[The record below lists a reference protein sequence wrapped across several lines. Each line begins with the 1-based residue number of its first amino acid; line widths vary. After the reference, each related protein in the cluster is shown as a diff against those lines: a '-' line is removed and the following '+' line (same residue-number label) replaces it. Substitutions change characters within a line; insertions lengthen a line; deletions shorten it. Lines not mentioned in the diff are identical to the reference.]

1 VFILLYSP
9 NRHYLHNQNDKPQK
23 EKYPNKKVHYLTL
36 EKFATDFINSLQ
48 NNKANSFKEKYRKY
62 DLLIIDDIQF
72 IGKMEKI
79 QEELFH
85 TFNTFY
91 ENNKQIIF
99 SSDKHP
105 NYIPE
110 LADRLKSRFAA
121 GMIVDVSEPD
131 YESRLAILKIKL
143 NFMEIMNE
151 HRDIFKMIQR
161 DNHK

>member
-1 VFILLYSP
+1 M
-9 NRHYLHNQNDKPQK
+9 
-23 EKYPNKKVHYLTL
+23 TL
-36 EKFATDFINSLQ
+36 EKFATDFVNSLQ
-48 NNKANSFKEKYRKY
+48 NNRANSFKEKYRKY
-62 DLLIIDDIQF
+62 DILIIDDIQF

-91 ENNKQIIF
+91 EGSKQIIF

-121 GMIVDVSEPD
+121 GMIVDVSPPE
-131 YESRLAILKIKL
+131 YESRLAILKVKSQEL
-143 NFMEIMNE
+143 NIDLDKELLEYIAGAVEGNIRE
-151 HRDIFKMIQR
+151 LEGSLNIIVCQYRLKNR
-161 DNHK
+161 